1 MASGTV
7 AIRPATAEEAPA
19 LSELCRR
26 SKAHWGYDDDF
37 MAACVEELT
46 VRPERYGD
54 NEVWVAEDGAPV
66 GLYELACDPD
76 GVGDV
81 LLFFVAP
88 EAMGRGVGA
97 ALWSHMEQRA
107 ADRGL
112 TRITV
117 EADPYAAPF
126 YERMGCRLT
135 GRAPCGAAR
144 RNAMTHPKT
153 VRNAG

>member
-1 MASGTV
+1 MAGGTV
-7 AIRPATAEEAPA
+7 AIRPATAQEAPE

-37 MAACVEELT
+37 MAACIEELT
-46 VRPERYGD
+46 VRPERYGA
-54 NEVWVAEDGAPV
+54 NEVWVADDGAPV
-66 GLYELACDPD
+66 GLYELACEPD

-81 LLFFVAP
+81 LLFFVSP

-97 ALWSHMEQRA
+97 ALWRHMEQRA

-135 GRAPCGAAR
+135 GSEPSQSIPGRVLPALEKR
-144 RNAMTHPKT
+144 L
-153 VRNAG
+153 